1 MRLNRQGVIRNGSLT
16 SQTDFESKFKISTQW
31 LQSVPV
37 QLIQLSARALHSFKT
52 KLFEVI
58 FEAICIGNHAFRV
71 QLGINQDGK
80 FSKTNQIA

>member
-31 LQSVPV
+31 LQSVPI
-37 QLIQLSARALHSFKT
+37 QLIYLSVRALHSFKT

-58 FEAICIGNHAFRV
+58 FEEICIANHAFRV
-71 QLGINQDGK
+71 QLGINQDRK